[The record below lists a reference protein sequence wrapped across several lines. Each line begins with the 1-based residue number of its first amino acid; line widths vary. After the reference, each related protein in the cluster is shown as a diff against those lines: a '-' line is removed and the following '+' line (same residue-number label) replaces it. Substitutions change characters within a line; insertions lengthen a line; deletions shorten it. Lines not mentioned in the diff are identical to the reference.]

1 MASRA
6 ASRQTKIEG
15 GEGDLSKL
23 GSAEDDEEKK
33 EEGDGAVQD
42 AINAQEEIKDLNNIG
57 SAENLLKP

>member
-6 ASRQTKIEG
+6 PSRQTKIEG